1 MTTVWTAGHSN
12 RPVEELIEALK
23 SADIELLVD
32 VRRYPASRRNPQFN
46 AETLAATL
54 ALNKVAY
61 RHAEPLGGRR
71 TPLPDSPNGA
81 LRDAGFRGF
90 ADYIATPEGSEALET
105 LIDVAQEQR
114 VAVMCA
120 ESVPWRCHRSL
131 IADALVARGIEVV
144 HLVGGKQ
151 REHTLTP
158 SARVEDG
165 RVTYQALL

>member
-23 SADIELLVD
+23 RADIELLVD

-46 AETLAATL
+46 AEALAATL
-54 ALNKVAY
+54 ALNKITY
-61 RHAEPLGGRR
+61 RHAEALGGRR
-71 TPLPDSPNGA
+71 APGSNSTNLG
-81 LRDAGFRGF
+81 LRDEGFRGF

-105 LIDVAQEQR
+105 LIDVAQGQR

-131 IADALVARGIEVV
+131 IADALLARGVEVV
-144 HLVGGKQ
+144 HLIGGKP
-151 REHTLTP
+151 REHALTP

-165 RVTYQALL
+165 RVSYPALL